1 MKPSSYLMQL
11 TLVSTFLALSA
22 CKQPATAAPVPAIN
36 QGEICEVKGWQYDN
50 AVEAACKPGQKI
62 LYVPASFG
70 NEQLPVLFAAV
81 NCDMRYAIALTKG
94 GVACIY
100 EPTAMARKGKAPTK

>member
-1 MKPSSYLMQL
+1 
-11 TLVSTFLALSA
+11 
-22 CKQPATAAPVPAIN
+22 
-36 QGEICEVKGWQYDN
+36 
-50 AVEAACKPGQKI
+50 
-62 LYVPASFG
+62 VPASFG

-100 EPTAMARKGKAPTK
+100 EPTTMARKGKAPTK